1 MLSRLAYGIVGLVV
15 VALSFSATL
24 FALNTWSGNSDF
36 DVPFTASI
44 RSALPASSP
53 AAAPASPAPASPVA
67 VAVGETPVEALPKV
81 QSRGFQWNNVAH
93 LLVQPATSTPVV
105 TGQPVLRLVP
115 SPHDGFHTLAGQF
128 SGLNKNQIYRV
139 TAWVKAEGGGNVQ
152 LEVSDEPAAGQPP
165 HHLSAVF
172 SLANHTVRD
181 GDVVIKEGGF
191 DQGPDGWQKIWLNLL
206 TSDGHVDVTVR
217 PANGDNLTY
226 KGNSSL
232 GLILGGVEANPRS

>member
-1 MLSRLAYGIVGLVV
+1 M
-15 VALSFSATL
+15 
-24 FALNTWSGNSDF
+24 
-36 DVPFTASI
+36 
-44 RSALPASSP
+44 
-53 AAAPASPAPASPVA
+53 
-67 VAVGETPVEALPKV
+67 
-81 QSRGFQWNNVAH
+81 
-93 LLVQPATSTPVV
+93 QPATSTPVV
-105 TGQPVLRLVP
+105 TGQPVLRLVHRRMMA
-115 SPHDGFHTLAGQF
+115 SIRSAGQF

-139 TAWVKAEGGGNVQ
+139 TAWVKATGGGNVQ
-152 LEVSDEPAAGQPP
+152 LELSDEPAAGQPP
-165 HHLSAVF
+165 HHLSAIF

>member
-24 FALNTWSGNSDF
+24 LALNTWSGNSDF

-44 RSALPASSP
+44 RPAVPASSP
-53 AAAPASPAPASPVA
+53 AAAPASPSSVA
-67 VAVGETPVEALPKV
+67 VRETPVEALPKV
-81 QSRGFQWNNVAH
+81 QARGFQWTAVAH

-105 TGQPVLRLVP
+105 AGQPVLRLVP
-115 SPHDGFHTLAGQF
+115 SPQDGFHTLGGQF
-128 SGLNKNQIYRV
+128 SGLNKNQVYRV

-152 LEVSDEPAAGQPP
+152 LELGDEPAAGQPA
-165 HHLSAVF
+165 HHLAAVF

-191 DQGPDGWQKIWLNLL
+191 DQGPDGWQKIWLNLV
-206 TSDGHVDVTVR
+206 TSDGHLDVTVR
-217 PANGDNLTY
+217 PANGDTLTY
-226 KGNSSL
+226 KGDGNL